1 MAQYI
6 VKTLKTYLKSP
17 LTASATSLVVRKFV
31 DSKGNEVS
39 LSDFGAWFVV
49 VVKQGD
55 TIEMIK
61 CDGITQNGSDTSA
74 TLAVATN
81 GRNLNPTTPYTGSA
95 SGNAFQSGAE
105 VIVTNDPL
113 TVMQFGNLNNAQT
126 WALLQTFTLAPVS
139 NADAVASNELVRKS
153 QLDSAVLGSL
163 TNAPVVV
170 PANGG
175 ETLAV
180 DQLVYLKV
188 SDQEW
193 YKADADT
200 AGTVENIILGITRG
214 AGIDGGA
221 ITNGVTILGEH
232 VAGSAIF
239 TAGDVFASNTA
250 GGFATSA
257 GTKEVSLGVAYST
270 TKIYF
275 KPRYSQQ
282 ITEDQQDALAGN
294 SGTPSASNKFGTEND
309 TANGAT
315 ITGTTI
321 SFDQSSGEIRDSG
334 NGFVTAGF
342 RAGATVTVSGS
353 SSNDGDYTIVSVAV
367 GVLVVAEAV
376 VDESASASIT
386 ILNSLANKV
395 IRADASGA
403 LPAMSAE
410 NLTNIKGANDSMTAG
425 ATIAGA
431 TLPVPVYRKS
441 SDGEVYVCDGND
453 QTTLDFLGFA
463 TSSSTDGNP
472 ITVQLNGIVSG
483 FSGLTA
489 GSRYYVSDTAGVLST
504 TRGTYEVYVGR
515 AISAT
520 EILIDS
526 KDEQYIGSQ
535 SISVGGL
542 TVPTDIQG
550 LWNKIIVSGEG
561 NGGASQGEV
570 TLYRIGKTSGTNS
583 VYQAGAPNFAL
594 GFSASISGTTLTISA
609 EGNST
614 TVSGTAYYFR

>member
-1 MAQYI
+1 MS
-6 VKTLKTYLKSP
+6 TTG
-17 LTASATSLVVRKFV
+17 TSFTVQKFV
-31 DSKGNEVS
+31 DSKGVEVAY
-39 LSDFGAWFVV
+39 SDFDGNFVV
-49 VVKQGD
+49 VLEQG
-55 TIEMIK
+55 TQIEMIL
-61 CDGITQNGSDTSA
+61 CDGITQSGSDDTALIS
-74 TLAVATN
+74 VATN
-81 GRNLNPTTPYTGSA
+81 GRHLNPKSPWTGGSTGLLFTTGA
-95 SGNAFQSGAE
+95 S
-105 VIVTNDPL
+105 VIVTNDPYTMSRL
-113 TVMQFGNLNNAQT
+113 GNKDFVNT
-126 WALLQTFTLAPVS
+126 WLLKQTFSVAPAS
-139 NADAVASNELVRKS
+139 EADAVASDELVRKS
-153 QLDSAVLGSL
+153 QLDLAVLGTLSS
-163 TNAPVVV
+163 APLVV
-170 PANGG
+170 PATAG

-180 DQLVYLKV
+180 DTLVYLKL
-188 SDQEW
+188 SDREW

-200 AGTVENIILGITRG
+200 ASTVENVVLGITRG
-214 AGIDGGA
+214 AGTDGVA
-221 ITNGVTILGEH
+221 ITNGVTLLGEH
-232 VAGSAIF
+232 VASSAIF
-239 TAGDVFASNTA
+239 TAGDVFASDTA
-250 GGFATSA
+250 GAFATSA
-257 GTKEVSLGVAYST
+257 GTKEVALGVAYST
-270 TKIYF
+270 TRIYF
-275 KPRYSQQ
+275 NPRYSQQ

-321 SFDQSSGEIRDSG
+321 SFDQASGEIRDSG

-410 NLTNIKGANDSMTAG
+410 NLTDIKGANDSMTAG

-441 SDGEVYVCDGND
+441 SDGEVYACDGND

-483 FSGLTA
+483 FTGLTA

-550 LWNKIIVSGEG
+550 LWNKIIVAGSGD
-561 NGGASQGEV
+561 GGANTGEV
-570 TLYRIGKTSGTNS
+570 HLYRIGKTSGS
-583 VYQAGAPNFAL
+583 HAVYIGSAPNFAL

-609 EGNST
+609 VGNSS